1 MKTTNGVTQTKLM
14 FPTSW
19 DAEVV
24 LDQIAQGCCNID
36 KTIACGDGS
45 FNIEC
50 STNAG
55 LRMQMHVDQSGTI
68 RTCTPLESAA
78 THWAIPEEAKT
89 LCKLRLSEPGCTIVP
104 VEEVETYRKYTD
116 LISKATPEEAA
127 ALCSGIKH
135 NFNGKLTTN
144 IEERVRK
151 TFFRKLSTDT
161 RSCLNLD
168 SRNGGI
174 GSIARLNDMLCQNGV
189 NCRIVP
195 SKQLIRVARSFEIKS
210 IEVFGQKIRSIYLP
224 EGLADEFVGGR
235 VFGANFRHSFDH
247 ECNGVKNILGGHWD
261 PGGHLERLGIL
272 KVDSIKQGI
281 NGCYRANAK
290 LLNRSYHP
298 EKSYFGKD
306 WTAEQI
312 SQALCESFENI
323 TKAKKSYDGR
333 WRLIGKAKNGLK
345 VEMIVLPQNGGWF
358 VETFYPL
365 IN

>member
-1 MKTTNGVTQTKLM
+1 RKKYFDEIGGFDESNLTEDIEITWNFLANNYLVKMCVPSKVYSIAPSKLGVWFKQRLRWNMGGIQTM
-14 FPTSW
+14 F
-19 DAEVV
+19 
-24 LDQIAQGCCNID
+24 
-36 KTIACGDGS
+36 
-45 FNIEC
+45 
-50 STNAG
+50 
-55 LRMQMHVDQSGTI
+55 
-68 RTCTPLESAA
+68 
-78 THWAIPEEAKT
+78 
-89 LCKLRLSEPGCTIVP
+89 
-104 VEEVETYRKYTD
+104 KY
-116 LISKATPEEAA
+116 
-127 ALCSGIKH
+127 
-135 NFNGKLTTN
+135 
-144 IEERVRK
+144 RK